1 MTKTDERI
9 MVATQS
15 VDDGDLVAELL
26 RAEFDNVVVSSD
38 PDHCVD
44 IFDKDR
50 PAVLVLAYK
59 GLEKSQQQYLGLYRR
74 SKAVHLPHKTV
85 VLCSYDESPKAYELC
100 KKRYFDDY
108 VPFWPMTNDTSR
120 LLMAVHHALWQLSES
135 LIGTSTARELLA
147 QAQEFF
153 EMEHLLENYAAKGG
167 QHIEAAN
174 ELLLRGETNIDAALR
189 PLREWT
195 ASLKEA
201 LASQLSA
208 ASSLRVLSAGLKP
221 IVLIVDDDEFQ
232 IQLLT
237 RVLSDAGIELNQ
249 AGSGAAALASL
260 GKIRPDLIVMDIQL
274 PDIDGIEV
282 TRRLKS
288 MDRFAT
294 IPVIMITGQ
303 SEKNVVI
310 ESLRAGASDFVVKPF
325 DKDVLLEKMLR
336 FLNGPARAQA
346 GQAL

>member
-1 MTKTDERI
+1 MTTDHPI

-15 VDDGDLVAELL
+15 VNDGDLVAELL
-26 RAEFDNVVVSSD
+26 RAEFDNVIVSSV

-44 IFDKDR
+44 IFDQHR

-59 GLEKSQQQYLGLYRR
+59 GLEKSQQHYLGLYRR
-74 SKAVHLPHKTV
+74 SQAIHLPHKTV
-85 VLCSYDESPKAYELC
+85 VLCSYDERPKAYELC

-120 LLMAVHHALWQLSES
+120 LLMAVHHSLWHLS
-135 LIGTSTARELLA
+135 GTSTARELLA
-147 QAQEFF
+147 QAREFF
-153 EMEHLLENYAAKGG
+153 EMERLLENYAAKGG
-167 QHIEAAN
+167 QHIDAAN
-174 ELLLRGETNIDAALR
+174 DLLLRGETNIDAALR

-208 ASSLRVLSAGLKP
+208 ASSLKVLSAGLKP

-237 RVLSDAGIELNQ
+237 RVLSDAGIEPNQ

-274 PDIDGIEV
+274 PDIDGIEA

-288 MDRFAT
+288 MDRFAS

-303 SEKNVVI
+303 SEKNVVV

-325 DKDVLLEKMLR
+325 DKDILLEKILR

-346 GQAL
+346 GQAH